1 LLTYKKLWKPE
12 QTNEAKQTING
23 KNTMEL
29 AVMEMYIVSN
39 AHVMNDNLAITDSQ
53 NIPDNLKTFSDN
65 DILLKSN
72 NEE

>member
-1 LLTYKKLWKPE
+1 
-12 QTNEAKQTING
+12 
-23 KNTMEL
+23 MEL